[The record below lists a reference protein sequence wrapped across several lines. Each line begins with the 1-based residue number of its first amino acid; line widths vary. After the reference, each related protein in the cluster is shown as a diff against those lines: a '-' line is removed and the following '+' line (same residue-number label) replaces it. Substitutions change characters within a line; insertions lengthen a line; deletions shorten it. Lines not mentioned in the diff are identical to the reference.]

1 MDRKERKLIIE
12 AIDRAPLSDSD
23 KRYAAKIMLED
34 TSTDITGVDGVL
46 SGEGVAWNELPDP
59 GEFLLNMNWYDRC
72 RSVLLLLEWLMDWVP
87 NMATSLDKVFGDGKQ
102 GWMIKTLKVLS
113 RVFTGPAMVVSK
125 GVRKMIDKLEVLTPE
140 EKAKIEALTK
150 KDPSNQNIQEAA
162 LRSQIR
168 RVLLEKREIK

>member
-1 MDRKERKLIIE
+1 MNRKEKKLIVE
-12 AIDRAPLSDSD
+12 AIGKANLSDKD
-23 KRYAAKIMLED
+23 KRYALKLMMED

-46 SGEGVAWNELPDP
+46 MGDGVAWNELPDP
-59 GEFLLNMNWYDRC
+59 GEFLLKMNWYDRC
-72 RSVLLLLEWLMDWVP
+72 RAVLLLLEWLMDWVP

-102 GWMIKTLKVLS
+102 GWMIKTLKILS

-140 EKAKIEALTK
+140 EKAKIEAMTK
-150 KDPSNQNIQEAA
+150 ADPSNNNIQEAA

-168 RVLLEKREIK
+168 RVLIETRGK